1 MKNKKTKLII
11 ALIVLSIMLLL
22 FIPIVNAD
30 NGGNFNP
37 NAYSP
42 SGLTENDTDKAISI
56 VAPIFGAIRII
67 GIVISIIM
75 VIYLG
80 IRYMIGSVEERAEY
94 KKTMIPMIIGMIFLF
109 ATSTI
114 VGIIADIISN
124 F

>member
-1 MKNKKTKLII
+1 MKNRNTKLII
-11 ALIVLSIMLLL
+11 ALIVFAIILLL

-30 NGGNFNP
+30 NGGDFNP
-37 NAYSP
+37 DTYSP
-42 SGLTENDTDKAISI
+42 SRLTGDDTDKAVSI

-67 GIVISIIM
+67 GIAISIIM
-75 VIYLG
+75 LIYLG
-80 IRYMIGSVEERAEY
+80 IRYMVGSVEERAEY

-114 VGIIADIISN
+114 VGIIAEIISN